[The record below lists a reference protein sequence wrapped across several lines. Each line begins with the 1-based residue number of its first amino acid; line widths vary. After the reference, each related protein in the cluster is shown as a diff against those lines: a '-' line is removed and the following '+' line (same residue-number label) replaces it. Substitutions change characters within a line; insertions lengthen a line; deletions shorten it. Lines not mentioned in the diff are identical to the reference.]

1 MVKPNFCLESLL
13 KCAAVWLSRLGGALA
28 IHYSESWYK
37 VFGVTVRELAYL
49 RLLHE
54 RLPGKT
60 PQHVR
65 IFEFLLRQGNY
76 FTAKEIALETGTF
89 DKFAAIILEELA
101 ESRLIE
107 KEGCLFRCNGIAME
121 EIVECK

>member
-1 MVKPNFCLESLL
+1 M
-13 KCAAVWLSRLGGALA
+13 
-28 IHYSESWYK
+28 
-37 VFGVTVRELAYL
+37 FGVTVRELAYL

-54 RLPGKT
+54 RLPNKT

-65 IFEFLLRQGNY
+65 VFEFLFREGNY
-76 FTAKEIALETGTF
+76 FTTEEIALKTGTF

-101 ESRLIE
+101 ENRLIE